1 MGVVM
6 GVPKGERER
15 RKVTFLN
22 QNMGQRV
29 TYWKTDSLID

>member
-1 MGVVM
+1 MGVLM

-22 QNMGQRV
+22 QNMEESEGDILENRHS
-29 TYWKTDSLID
+29 Y